1 MVQFGW
7 WQQSQHVPRLCS
19 HNPLSVSR
27 VNLGWPV
34 LLCSSRLAFF
44 HFHGNIRRDPE
55 RTALSQLGS
64 IGSNS
69 ITNTPKNETAPFFSF
84 LTGNIGTCCLE
95 LIILHWWGLMQE
107 HVCVWACW
115 SYRKLCDSAVGLRS
129 RCSSLKATNYQLISL
144 SRWLRLDT
152 MQSLTG
158 GGEWPRWYA
167 RQWCWV

>member
-7 WQQSQHVPRLCS
+7 WQQGQHVPRLCS

-27 VNLGWPV
+27 VNLGLPV
-34 LLCSSRLAFF
+34 LLCSSRLVFF

-55 RTALSQLGS
+55 RTALSHLGS

-69 ITNTPKNETAPFFSF
+69 ITNTPKNKTAPFFSF
-84 LTGNIGTCCLE
+84 LLEVLAPAAFSISSYIGG
-95 LIILHWWGLMQE
+95 GLMQE
-107 HVCVWACW
+107 HVWWPCW
-115 SYRKLCDSAVGLRS
+115 SYRKLCDSAVGLRC

-144 SRWLRLDT
+144 SRWLWLDT

-158 GGEWPRWYA
+158 GGEWPQWYT